1 MQEET
6 GWPEFVSHLTLAQ
19 VLCVR
24 SLVRCVR
31 RVLALFVLTAGEQ
44 MFQRDIIRDQTE
56 ERYLKVMLNN
66 V

>member
-6 GWPEFVSHLTLAQ
+6 GWPEFVSHHMLAQ

-31 RVLALFVLTAGEQ
+31 RVLVLFVLTAGEQ

-56 ERYLKVMLNN
+56 ERYLKIMLNN